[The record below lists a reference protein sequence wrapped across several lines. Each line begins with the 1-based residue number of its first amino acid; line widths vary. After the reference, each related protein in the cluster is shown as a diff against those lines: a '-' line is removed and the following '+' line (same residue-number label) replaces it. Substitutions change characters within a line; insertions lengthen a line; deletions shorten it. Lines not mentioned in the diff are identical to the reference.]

1 VAALELAE
9 VPQSDRH
16 LVVIFPV
23 TSYRPRHRAKS
34 FVRSLIA
41 VSFLIAGAGC
51 AAQMPMA
58 TPSSVVQRTGVPA
71 RPAEAQ
77 GTALPPGVALD
88 DGLTQDEAVAIAL
101 WNNPDFQV
109 QLANLG
115 FARADLVE
123 AGLLQNPVLSLL
135 FPWGPKQ
142 LEATVRWPVEML
154 WQRPRRVAAA
164 RLAAD
169 SIAAGLEQDGLTL
182 VSDVKLAY
190 TEYALALDRTV
201 LAERALKELNAIA
214 MLMDSRFQA
223 GDISQLEA
231 RTAAIDAARAR
242 QDVERARLDA
252 TLRANELR
260 ARLGLALEAT
270 DAPPMLTPAA
280 PTTCPVTPA
289 LLNDALAARPDVR
302 AAELAVEAAGSRL
315 GWERSRVLTFTAVL
329 DANGEGTEGF
339 ELGPGVD
346 AGLPF
351 FNRNQGL
358 ITRAQ
363 VELQRASGLYLAAR
377 QRVATEVRAART
389 QYERAS
395 VAAVEWRTTVLEPLE
410 EQVAIADRAFNEGE
424 VAYLFV
430 IEMNRRL
437 TDARLRTREA
447 EADIARAQARLERAV
462 GRRCGTTDGGRTG
475 GS

>member
-1 VAALELAE
+1 MSSLRVAGAFML
-9 VPQSDRH
+9 
-16 LVVIFPV
+16 
-23 TSYRPRHRAKS
+23 
-34 FVRSLIA
+34 LIA
-41 VSFLIAGAGC
+41 ATACVT
-51 AAQMPMA
+51 QMPVA
-58 TPSSVVQRTGVPA
+58 TPGTVVQRTGVPP
-71 RPAEAQ
+71 RPPEIQ
-77 GTALPPGVALD
+77 GTAIPPGVTLD
-88 DGLTQDEAVAIAL
+88 DGLTQDEAVAVAL
-101 WNNPDFQV
+101 WNNPEFQV

-142 LEATVRWPVEML
+142 LEATIRWPIEAL

-164 RLAAD
+164 QLAAE
-169 SIAAGLEQDGLTL
+169 SIAKGLEQDGLAL

-190 TEYALALDRTV
+190 TDYVFAQDRV
-201 LAERALKELNAIA
+201 ALAERAMTELDAVA

-223 GDISQLEA
+223 GDISRLEA

-252 TLRANELR
+252 ALRANEFR
-260 ARLGLALEAT
+260 ARLGLALEAS
-270 DAPPMLTPAA
+270 DAPPRLTPAPLVRCVVA
-280 PTTCPVTPA
+280 PVLVT
-289 LLNDALAARPDVR
+289 DALAARPDVR

-315 GWERSRVLTFTAVL
+315 GWEGSRVFALTAAL

-346 AGLPF
+346 IELPL
-351 FNRNQGL
+351 FNRNQGG

-363 VELQRASGLYLAAR
+363 AELQRASGLYLAAR
-377 QRVATEVRAART
+377 HRVATEVRTASA
-389 QYERAS
+389 QYAQAS
-395 VAAVEWRTTVLEPLE
+395 VAAADWRTTVLEPLE
-410 EQVAIADRAFNEGE
+410 EQVAIADRAFMEGE

-430 IEMNRRL
+430 IEMSRRL

-447 EADIARAQARLERAV
+447 EADIERAQARLERAV
-462 GRRCGTTDGGRTG
+462 GRRCGATAEGERPGGL
-475 GS
+475 